1 VIGLR
6 GISSA
11 LARSL
16 TTGALGG
23 LALTTVVSTA
33 QRGDAIYQPYTILVL
48 SLAFLLWINRDLTQR
63 ERFATF
69 VGGFMSASL
78 ILYAYL
84 VLWVNPGALGIPLL
98 GHAWRLGF
106 LLGVGATL
114 GAVATFLT
122 SFRAK

>member
-1 VIGLR
+1 
-6 GISSA
+6 

-33 QRGDAIYQPYTILVL
+33 HKGEAIYQPYTILVL
-48 SLAFLLWINRDLTQR
+48 SLALLLWINRDLTPR
-63 ERFATF
+63 ERFLTF
-69 VGGFMSASL
+69 VGGFMIASL

-84 VLWVNPGALGIPLL
+84 VLWVNPDALGIPLL
-98 GHAWRLGF
+98 GHAWRVAF

-114 GAVATFLT
+114 GAVTTFLT
-122 SFRAK
+122 GFRAK